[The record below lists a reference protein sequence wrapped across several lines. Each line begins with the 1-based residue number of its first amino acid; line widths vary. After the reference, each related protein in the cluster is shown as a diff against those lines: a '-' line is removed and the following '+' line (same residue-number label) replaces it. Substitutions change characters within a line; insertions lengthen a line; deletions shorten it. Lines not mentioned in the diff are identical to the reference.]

1 VRCMLEQPHRV
12 VHVGSLRHGQVGSQV
27 TESLPADKCSR
38 LPLRAVIRA
47 D

>member
-1 VRCMLEQPHRV
+1 MRRVLEQPHRV

-27 TESLPADKCSR
+27 TELSTDKCSR